1 MKSCNFPRIATF
13 CAYPHD
19 DMREIG
25 FIGKLTRNSQPSKET
40 ERVEI

>member
-13 CAYPHD
+13 SAYPHD

-25 FIGKLTRNSQPSKET
+25 VNRQTNQK
-40 ERVEI
+40 

>member
-1 MKSCNFPRIATF
+1 MKSCNPRIATF

-19 DMREIG
+19 DMREMG
-25 FIGKLTRNSQPSKET
+25 VNWQLTRNSQPSKET